1 MKGRNY
7 REPKGMPY
15 VRREYIDAIPGL
27 RIAKFTM
34 GSLTKDYDYIVRLYS
49 EEKVQ
54 VRQNALEASRVA
66 ANKIIEPLGESAYF
80 LKLVPYPHVIL
91 RENKMIATAGADR
104 LSEGMR
110 RAFGKPIGLAAR
122 IESEDPILE
131 IYIKKENLD
140 KAKQAMKIARSK
152 LPMKTRMEVEKV
164 PDIAQAGQA
173 KN

>member
-7 REPKGMPY
+7 RRPEGMPY

-34 GSLTKDYDYIVRLYS
+34 GKLTSGYDYILRLIS
-49 EEKVQ
+49 ESKVQ
-54 VRQNALEASRVA
+54 VRQNALEAARVG
-66 ANKIIEPLGESAYF
+66 ANKIIEKVGEDNYF
-80 LKLVPYPHVIL
+80 LRLVPFPHVIL

-122 IESEDPILE
+122 IEPGDTVIEL
-131 IYIKKENLD
+131 YVKKEYLD
-140 KAKQAMKIARSK
+140 KAKEALRIAKSK
-152 LPMKTRMEVEKV
+152 LPMKTRLE
-164 PDIAQAGQA
+164 IIQAQPSSS
-173 KN
+173 

>member
-1 MKGRNY
+1 
-7 REPKGMPY
+7 MPY
-15 VRREYIDAIPGL
+15 VRREYIDAIPSL

-122 IESEDPILE
+122 IESNDPILE

-140 KAKQAMKIARSK
+140 KAKKAMKIARSK
-152 LPMKTRMEVEKV
+152 LPMKTRMEVLS
-164 PDIAQAGQA
+164 IAQTGQA

>member
-7 REPKGMPY
+7 RRPEGMPY

-34 GSLTKDYDYIVRLYS
+34 GKLTSGYDYVLRLIS
-49 EEKVQ
+49 ESKVQ
-54 VRQNALEASRVA
+54 VRQNALEAARVG
-66 ANKIIEPLGESAYF
+66 ANKIIEKVGEDNYF
-80 LKLVPYPHVIL
+80 LRLVPFPHVIL

-122 IESEDPILE
+122 IEPGDTVIEL
-131 IYIKKENLD
+131 YVKKEYLD
-140 KAKQAMKIARSK
+140 KAKEALRIAKSK
-152 LPMKTRMEVEKV
+152 LPMKTRLE
-164 PDIAQAGQA
+164 IIQAQPSSS
-173 KN
+173 